1 MTVVSS
7 HAFHQHSNFCELAL
21 IHHGYRDVFP
31 HVGRDAKIRAPNGQ
45 DVHPLVTGTFGG
57 SDFMHS
63 MLGEASDHLSE
74 ASLQDLSKAVN
85 KARGESQSNTNAGL
99 RSLLMDI
106 PGGEGESMSRDM
118 DSITRASQ
126 PGQGGMDPSSM
137 TPQQLHE
144 TLWKVL
150 AFRDKGTYAG
160 EVNAHFRLGSAMADL
175 SHSPHARHSHEGD
188 RGHHRPN
195 PGTRGAAREDHQL
208 ALRLRT
214 RDTRCVLDFC
224 PVCMER

>member
-1 MTVVSS
+1 
-7 HAFHQHSNFCELAL
+7 
-21 IHHGYRDVFP
+21 
-31 HVGRDAKIRAPNGQ
+31 
-45 DVHPLVTGTFGG
+45 
-57 SDFMHS
+57 MHS

-74 ASLQDLSKAVN
+74 ASLDDLSKAVN
-85 KARGESQSNTNAGL
+85 KARSESQSNTNAGL

-150 AFRDKGTYAG
+150 AFRDKVMKGIEVTIARIPGLGALLEKITNSLSVFVLATLEPYLGPILKNATGGLGALSEEVINDPEQFAVFENPQATDPTHSFCSKDHFGLILNEPAG
-160 EVNAHFRLGSAMADL
+160 M
-175 SHSPHARHSHEGD
+175 
-188 RGHHRPN
+188 
-195 PGTRGAAREDHQL
+195 L
-208 ALRLRT
+208 AK
-214 RDTRCVLDFC
+214 
-224 PVCMER
+224 